1 MPGIQLIFGTYNSI
15 PLGGTESSREKQY
28 QHCIKPF
35 LSILYLFPEIPAVL
49 YYSGILLQ
57 WLEKKHPEFL
67 DVLGEMVSRKQVE
80 LLGGA
85 FYDPILTILPRS
97 DALGQIEL
105 LTTYIRKKFGK
116 RPRGA
121 WIPEMEWEP
130 WLASTLRTC
139 GMDYT
144 FLGDYHF
151 NAAGVMKR
159 YVPYLTEDQGKTIHV
174 FPLFEHIAESL
185 EKSSPKEVVKTI
197 LSHQS
202 ASEERLITLLVPGD
216 CWTGTKSEEFFLE
229 LRKNGQI
236 QCTQPSRCMR
246 SMQLGYKTY
255 FPCGSKEQRMVEALP
270 PERAQEYRALKAR
283 LGTIHGEMLFG
294 GGFFRQLL
302 SRYPESNLLY
312 GKMQY
317 VHLLVNGVRGD
328 RYRKIA
334 AREELWK
341 GQYGKAYWSGSLPGG
356 HSIRK
361 QAYKSL
367 ITAER
372 ITREKG
378 VFIPSLVV
386 MDFDMDGKDEFLYQG
401 HELNAYVHP
410 SGGTLFELDNLHK
423 AWNYIECV
431 AKKRGEEEVLRK
443 AFLDHFFPLGTG
455 IDEFM
460 SARYVECG
468 DFLDRAYTVVKC
480 DKERGELVL
489 ERKGTVR
496 QAKETIPVRLV
507 KKYIFKGNTI
517 NLYYS
522 IVNTGA
528 TPLRMCF
535 GVEVNL
541 SFAEKEQVHVLRL
554 EGKSRKEVLQEPTK
568 LSNVGEIVFEDLAH
582 ATQIVLSTLEPA
594 SAWNWP
600 NESNDF
606 SSNDFSSYAPGTAY
620 LGSCFLPYWQ
630 LELPPEGVWENRLTL
645 KMGTL

>member
-1 MPGIQLIFGTYNSI
+1 
-15 PLGGTESSREKQY
+15 
-28 QHCIKPF
+28 
-35 LSILYLFPEIPAVL
+35 
-49 YYSGILLQ
+49 
-57 WLEKKHPEFL
+57 
-67 DVLGEMVSRKQVE
+67 
-80 LLGGA
+80 
-85 FYDPILTILPRS
+85 
-97 DALGQIEL
+97 
-105 LTTYIRKKFGK
+105 
-116 RPRGA
+116 
-121 WIPEMEWEP
+121 
-130 WLASTLRTC
+130 
-139 GMDYT
+139 
-144 FLGDYHF
+144 
-151 NAAGVMKR
+151 
-159 YVPYLTEDQGKTIHV
+159 
-174 FPLFEHIAESL
+174 
-185 EKSSPKEVVKTI
+185 
-197 LSHQS
+197 
-202 ASEERLITLLVPGD
+202 
-216 CWTGTKSEEFFLE
+216 
-229 LRKNGQI
+229 
-236 QCTQPSRCMR
+236 
-246 SMQLGYKTY
+246 
-255 FPCGSKEQRMVEALP
+255 MVEALP
-270 PERAQEYRALKAR
+270 PERAKEYRALKAR
-283 LGTIHGEMLFG
+283 LGATHGEMLFG

-302 SRYPESNLLY
+302 SRFPESNLLY
-312 GKMQY
+312 AKMQY

-341 GQYGKAYWSGSLPGG
+341 GQYGKAYWSGSFPGG
-356 HSIRK
+356 HLIRK

-401 HELNAYVHP
+401 HELNAYVHL
-410 SGGTLFELDNLHK
+410 SGGALFELDNLHK

-443 AFLDHFFPLGTG
+443 AFLDHFFPVGTG
-455 IDEFM
+455 MDEFI
-460 SARYVECG
+460 SGRHVEGG

-489 ERKGTVR
+489 ERRGMVR

-522 IVNTGA
+522 IVNAGA
-528 TPLRMCF
+528 TSLRMSF

-541 SFAEKEQVHVLRL
+541 SFAEKEQVRVLRL
-554 EGKSRKEVLQEPTK
+554 EGKTRKEVLHEPVK

-600 NESNDF
+600 NECDD
-606 SSNDFSSYAPGTAY
+606 SSSDGPSTVY

>member
-1 MPGIQLIFGTYNSI
+1 MPVIKLIFGTYNSL
-15 PLGGTESSREKQY
+15 PLGGTESFRENYY
-28 QHCIKPF
+28 QHHIKPF
-35 LSILYLFPEIPAVL
+35 LSALYLFPEIPAVL

-57 WLEKKHPEFL
+57 WLEKRHPEFL
-67 DVLGEMVSRKQVE
+67 DVLGEMISRKQVE

-97 DALGQIEL
+97 DTLGQIEL

-121 WIPEMEWEP
+121 WIPQMEWEP

-144 FLGDYHF
+144 FLGEYHF
-151 NAAGVMKR
+151 NAAGVVKR

-174 FPLFEHIAESL
+174 LPLFEHIAESML
-185 EKSSPKEVVKTI
+185 KTSPKEVVKTI

-202 ASEERLITLLVPGD
+202 ALEERLINLLLPGD
-216 CWTGTKSEEFFLE
+216 CWTNIKIEEFFLE
-229 LRKNGQI
+229 LRENGQI
-236 QCTQPSRCMR
+236 ECTQPNRCMR
-246 SMQLGYKTY
+246 LMQVGYKTY
-255 FPCGSKEQRMVEALP
+255 FPCGSKEQRMEEDLP
-270 PERAQEYRALKAR
+270 PERARKY
-283 LGTIHGEMLFG
+283 G

-312 GKMQY
+312 AKMQY
-317 VHLLVNGVRGD
+317 VHLLVNGIRGD

-341 GQYGKAYWSGSLPGG
+341 GQYGEAYWSGSTPIG
-356 HSIRK
+356 HHIRK

-367 ITAER
+367 IAAER

-401 HELNAYVHP
+401 HELNAYVHI
-410 SGGTLFELDNLHK
+410 SGGTLFELDNLPK
-423 AWNYIECV
+423 AWNYVECI
-431 AKKRGEEEVLRK
+431 AKKRGEEEILRK
-443 AFLDHFFPLGTG
+443 AFQDHFFPLGTE
-455 IDEFM
+455 INEFM
-460 SARYVECG
+460 SSRYTECG
-468 DFLDRAYTVVKC
+468 DFLNRSYTVVKC

-489 ERKGTVR
+489 ECRGMVK
-496 QAKETIPVRLV
+496 QAKETIPIRLV
-507 KKYIFKGNTI
+507 KKYVFKGNTI

-522 IVNTGA
+522 VINTGSTA
-528 TPLRMCF
+528 LRVCF

-541 SFAEKEQVHVLRL
+541 SFSEKEQVHVLWL
-554 EGKSRKEVLQEPTK
+554 EGKNRKEVPHEPTK
-568 LSNVGEIVFEDLAH
+568 LLNVVEIVHEDTSC
-582 ATQIVLSTLEPA
+582 ATQIALSTLEPA
-594 SAWNWP
+594 AVWNWP
-600 NESNDF
+600 NECND
-606 SSNDFSSYAPGTAY
+606 SSSDVLNTVY
-620 LGSCFLPYWQ
+620 LGSCLLPHWQ
-630 LELPPEGVWENRLTL
+630 LELPPGGVWENRLTL